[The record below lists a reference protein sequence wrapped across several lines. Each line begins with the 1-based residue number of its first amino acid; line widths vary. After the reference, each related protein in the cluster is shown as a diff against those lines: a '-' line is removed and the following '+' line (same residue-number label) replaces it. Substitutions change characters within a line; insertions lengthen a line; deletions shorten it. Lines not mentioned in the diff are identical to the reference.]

1 MRAIAPVA
9 AVAVAAALV
18 LTACDDGG
26 GTGSSGDSRTDDRG
40 AGRGGAACRI
50 DEVGIEAAASAAPAA
65 GDTGTVSFTVTNR
78 GAACTLDGFP
88 AVTLAA
94 GGTSVKVPAE
104 QAAQAQKLTLAEDA
118 AVSFT
123 LTYVRGEAGGE
134 RSLAVKSAEVALPGA
149 SDTRG
154 FPWSYGEVVL
164 KGEGLPDASVGPFQ
178 QAGD

>member
-1 MRAIAPVA
+1 MRAIAPAA

-26 GTGSSGDSRTDDRG
+26 GGAGDSRAGDRG
-40 AGRGGAACRI
+40 AGRDGAVCRV
-50 DEVGIEAAASAAPAA
+50 DEVDIEAGASAAPAA

-78 GAACTLDGFP
+78 GAACTLDGLP
-88 AVTLAA
+88 AVTLSA
-94 GGTSVKVPAE
+94 GDAPVEVPAE
-104 QAAQAQKLTLAEDA
+104 QAARARKLTLAEGA

-123 LTYVRGEAGGE
+123 LTYVRGEAGGG
-134 RSLAVKSAEVALPGA
+134 RSLAVKSADVALPGA

-154 FPWSYGEVVL
+154 FPWSYGEVAL

>member
-1 MRAIAPVA
+1 MRATVPVA

-26 GTGSSGDSRTDDRG
+26 GGTGDSRAGDRG
-40 AGRGGAACRI
+40 AGREGAACRI
-50 DEVGIEAAASAAPAA
+50 GDVGIEAGASAAPAA
-65 GDTGTVSFTVTNR
+65 GDTGTVSFTVTNH
-78 GAACTLDGFP
+78 GAACTLDGLP
-88 AVTLAA
+88 AVTLSA
-94 GGTSVKVPAE
+94 GDASVEVPAE
-104 QAAQAQKLTLAEDA
+104 QAARARKLTLAEGA

-134 RSLAVKSAEVALPGA
+134 RSLAVESAQVALPAAPG
-149 SDTRG
+149 TRG
-154 FPWSYGEVVL
+154 FPWSYGEVAL